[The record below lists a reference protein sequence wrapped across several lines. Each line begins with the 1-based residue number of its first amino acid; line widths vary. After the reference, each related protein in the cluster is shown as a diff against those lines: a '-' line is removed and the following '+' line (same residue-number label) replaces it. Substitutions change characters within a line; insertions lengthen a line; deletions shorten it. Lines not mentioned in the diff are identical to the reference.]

1 MIDPQTPV
9 VKLGTKLKK
18 GVVTGIFR
26 GRIEVL
32 GKSGVQTL
40 TFATVEKEV
49 LSNGSFVKQA

>member
-1 MIDPQTPV
+1 MVDPQKPI

-26 GRIEVL
+26 GKIEVT
-32 GKSGVQTL
+32 GEAGVQSL

-49 LSNGSFVKQA
+49 LSNG